1 MEIQKHISTASW
13 MDLSWQVRTQLVKD
27 LNIPKSKDVV
37 LQDNVVLTDGRTQA
51 DINQAITI
59 KSLQEYT
66 KSSSDDIFELFGKA
80 VEKAEYEL
88 YLKEHPEARDEESDL
103 KDNKPNIETNDTN
116 TSTSTSTRKKGA
128 NKGRAKTSKN

>member
-88 YLKEHPEARDEESDL
+88 YLKEHPEARDE
-103 KDNKPNIETNDTN
+103 DNKPNIETNDTR
-116 TSTSTSTRKKGA
+116 TSTSTRKKGA

>member
-1 MEIQKHISTASW
+1 

-37 LQDNVVLTDGRTQA
+37 LKDNVVLTDGRTQA

-59 KSLQEYT
+59 ESLQEYT

-88 YLKEHPEARDEESDL
+88 YLKEHPEARDE
-103 KDNKPNIETNDTN
+103 DNKPNIETNDT
-116 TSTSTSTRKKGA
+116 STKPSTSTRKKGTNTGRTKA
-128 NKGRAKTSKN
+128 NKN

>member
-37 LQDNVVLTDGRTQA
+37 LQDNVVLTDGRTQT

-66 KSSSDDIFELFGKA
+66 TSNSDDIFELFGKA
-80 VEKAEYEL
+80 VERAEYEL
-88 YLKEHPEARDEESDL
+88 YLKEHPEARDE
-103 KDNKPNIETNDTN
+103 DNKPNIETNDTKPR
-116 TSTSTSTRKKGA
+116 TSTRKKGA
-128 NKGRAKTSKN
+128 NKGRTKANKN

>member
-37 LQDNVVLTDGRTQA
+37 LQDNVVLTDGRTQT

-66 KSSSDDIFELFGKA
+66 TSNSDDIFELFGKA

-88 YLKEHPEARDEESDL
+88 YLKEHPEARDE
-103 KDNKPNIETNDTN
+103 DNKPNIETNDT
-116 TSTSTSTRKKGA
+116 STSTSTRKKGV
-128 NKGRAKTSKN
+128 NKGRTKSSKN

>member
-59 KSLQEYT
+59 ESLQEYT
-66 KSSSDDIFELFGKA
+66 KSSLDDIFELFGKA
-80 VEKAEYEL
+80 VERAEYEL
-88 YLKEHPEARDEESDL
+88 YLKEHPEARDE
-103 KDNKPNIETNDTN
+103 DNKPNIETNDTN
-116 TSTSTSTRKKGA
+116 TKPRTKSSTSTREKGT
-128 NKGRAKTSKN
+128 NKGRTKANKN

>member
-27 LNIPKSKDVV
+27 LNIPKSRDVV

-80 VEKAEYEL
+80 VERAEYEL
-88 YLKEHPEARDEESDL
+88 YLKEHPEARDE
-103 KDNKPNIETNDTN
+103 DNKPNIETNDTKP
-116 TSTSTSTRKKGA
+116 STSTSTRKKGT
-128 NKGRAKTSKN
+128 NKGRTKANKN

>member
-13 MDLSWQVRTQLVKD
+13 MDLSWQIRTQLAKD

-37 LQDNVVLTDGRTQA
+37 LKDNVVLTDGRTQA

-59 KSLQEYT
+59 ESLQEYT

-80 VEKAEYEL
+80 VERAEYEL
-88 YLKEHPEARDEESDL
+88 YLKEHPEARDE
-103 KDNKPNIETNDTN
+103 DNKPNIETNDT
-116 TSTSTSTRKKGA
+116 STKPSTSTRKKGT
-128 NKGRAKTSKN
+128 NKGRTKANKN

>member
-37 LQDNVVLTDGRTQA
+37 LKDNVVLTDGRTQA

-59 KSLQEYT
+59 ESLQEYT

-88 YLKEHPEARDEESDL
+88 YLKEHPEAKDE
-103 KDNKPNIETNDTN
+103 DNKPNIETNDT
-116 TSTSTSTRKKGA
+116 STKPSTRTRKKGT
-128 NKGRAKTSKN
+128 NKGRTKANKN

>member
-13 MDLSWQVRTQLVKD
+13 MDLSWQIRTQLAKD

-37 LQDNVVLTDGRTQA
+37 LKDNVVLTDGRTQA

-59 KSLQEYT
+59 ESLQEYT

-88 YLKEHPEARDEESDL
+88 YLKEHPEARDE
-103 KDNKPNIETNDTN
+103 DNKPNIETNDT
-116 TSTSTSTRKKGA
+116 STKPSTSTRKKGT
-128 NKGRAKTSKN
+128 NKRGKETNKN

>member
-59 KSLQEYT
+59 ESLQEYT
-66 KSSSDDIFELFGKA
+66 TSNSDDIFELFGKA
-80 VEKAEYEL
+80 VERAEYEL
-88 YLKEHPEARDEESDL
+88 YLKEHPEARDE
-103 KDNKPNIETNDTN
+103 DNKPNIETNDTN
-116 TSTSTSTRKKGA
+116 TKPRTKSSTSTREKGT
-128 NKGRAKTSKN
+128 NKGRTKANKN

>member
-13 MDLSWQVRTQLVKD
+13 MDLSWQVRTQLAKD
-27 LNIPKSKDVV
+27 LNIPKSRDVV

-80 VEKAEYEL
+80 VERAEYEL
-88 YLKEHPEARDEESDL
+88 YLKEHPEARDE
-103 KDNKPNIETNDTN
+103 DNKPNIETNDT
-116 TSTSTSTRKKGA
+116 STKPSTSTRKKGT
-128 NKGRAKTSKN
+128 NKGRTKANKN

>member
-1 MEIQKHISTASW
+1 

-80 VEKAEYEL
+80 VEKAEYKL
-88 YLKEHPEARDEESDL
+88 YLKEHPELRDEESDL
-103 KDNKPNIETNDTN
+103 KDNKPNIETNDT
-116 TSTSTSTRKKGA
+116 STKPSTSTRKKGT
-128 NKGRAKTSKN
+128 NKRGKETNKN

>member
-66 KSSSDDIFELFGKA
+66 TSNSDDIFELFGKA

-88 YLKEHPEARDEESDL
+88 YLKEHPEARDE
-103 KDNKPNIETNDTN
+103 DNKPNIETND

-128 NKGRAKTSKN
+128 NKGRTKASKN

>member
-37 LQDNVVLTDGRTQA
+37 LKDNVVLTDGRTQA

-66 KSSSDDIFELFGKA
+66 TSNSDDIFELFGKA

-88 YLKEHPEARDEESDL
+88 YLKSIL
-103 KDNKPNIETNDTN
+103 KQGMKIINLT
-116 TSTSTSTRKKGA
+116 
-128 NKGRAKTSKN
+128 

>member
-27 LNIPKSKDVV
+27 LIIPKSKDVV
-37 LQDNVVLTDGRTQA
+37 LQDNVVLTDGRTQT

-66 KSSSDDIFELFGKA
+66 TSNSDDIFELFGKA

-88 YLKEHPEARDEESDL
+88 YLKEHPEARDE
-103 KDNKPNIETNDTN
+103 DNKPNIETNDT
-116 TSTSTSTRKKGA
+116 STKPSTSTRKKGA

>member
-51 DINQAITI
+51 DINQAITVR
-59 KSLQEYT
+59 SLQEYT
-66 KSSSDDIFELFGKA
+66 TSNSDDIFELFGKA

-88 YLKEHPEARDEESDL
+88 YLKEHPEARDEDPILEDY
-103 KDNKPNIETNDTN
+103 KPNIEINDTRTN
-116 TSTSTSTRKKGA
+116 TSSRKKGA
-128 NKGRAKTSKN
+128 NKGRTKANKN

>member
-27 LNIPKSKDVV
+27 LNIPKSKDVI

-59 KSLQEYT
+59 ESLQEYT
-66 KSSSDDIFELFGKA
+66 TSNSDDIFELFGKA

-88 YLKEHPEARDEESDL
+88 YLKEHPEARDE
-103 KDNKPNIETNDTN
+103 DNKPNIEKNDTN
-116 TSTSTSTRKKGA
+116 TSTSTSTRKKGV
-128 NKGRAKTSKN
+128 NKGRTKANKN

>member
-37 LQDNVVLTDGRTQA
+37 LQDNVVLTDGRTQN

-66 KSSSDDIFELFGKA
+66 TSNSDDIFELFGKA

-88 YLKEHPEARDEESDL
+88 YLKEHPELRDE
-103 KDNKPNIETNDTN
+103 DNKPNIETNDT
-116 TSTSTSTRKKGA
+116 STKPSTSTRKKGA
-128 NKGRAKTSKN
+128 NKGRTKASKN

>member
-13 MDLSWQVRTQLVKD
+13 MDLSWQVRTQLAKD
-27 LNIPKSKDVV
+27 LNIPKSRDVV

-80 VEKAEYEL
+80 VERAEYEL
-88 YLKEHPEARDEESDL
+88 YLKEHPEARDE
-103 KDNKPNIETNDTN
+103 DNKPNHIETNDT
-116 TSTSTSTRKKGA
+116 STKPSTSTRKKGV

>member
-27 LNIPKSKDVV
+27 LNIPKSRDVI
-37 LQDNVVLTDGRTQA
+37 LQDNVVVTDGRTQN
-51 DINQAITI
+51 DINQAVTI
-59 KSLQEYT
+59 ESLQEYT

-88 YLKEHPEARDEESDL
+88 YLKEHPEARDE
-103 KDNKPNIETNDTN
+103 DNKPNIETNDTR
-116 TSTSTSTRKKGA
+116 TSTSTRKKGT
-128 NKGRAKTSKN
+128 NKGRTKANKN

>member
-1 MEIQKHISTASW
+1 

-37 LQDNVVLTDGRTQA
+37 LQDNVVLTDGRTQT

-66 KSSSDDIFELFGKA
+66 TSNSDDIFELFGKA
-80 VEKAEYEL
+80 VERAEYEL
-88 YLKEHPEARDEESDL
+88 YLKEHPEARDE
-103 KDNKPNIETNDTN
+103 DNKPNIETNDTN
-116 TSTSTSTRKKGA
+116 TKPRTKSSTSTRKKGA
-128 NKGRAKTSKN
+128 NKGRTKANKN

>member
-66 KSSSDDIFELFGKA
+66 TSNSDDIFELFGKA
-80 VEKAEYEL
+80 VDKAEYEL
-88 YLKEHPEARDEESDL
+88 YLKEHPEARDE
-103 KDNKPNIETNDTN
+103 DNKPNIETNDTR
-116 TSTSTSTRKKGA
+116 TSTSTRKKGA

>member
-59 KSLQEYT
+59 ESLQEYT

-80 VEKAEYEL
+80 VERAEYEL
-88 YLKEHPEARDEESDL
+88 YLKEHPEARDE
-103 KDNKPNIETNDTN
+103 DNKPNIETNDTR
-116 TSTSTSTRKKGA
+116 TSTSTRKKGA

>member
-37 LQDNVVLTDGRTQA
+37 LKDNVVLTDGRTQA

-66 KSSSDDIFELFGKA
+66 TSNSDDIFELFGKA

-88 YLKEHPEARDEESDL
+88 YLKEHPEARDE
-103 KDNKPNIETNDTN
+103 DNKPNIETNDT
-116 TSTSTSTRKKGA
+116 STKPSTSTRKKGA
-128 NKGRAKTSKN
+128 NKGRTKANKN

>member
-37 LQDNVVLTDGRTQA
+37 LQDNVVLTDGRTQN

-59 KSLQEYT
+59 ESLQEYT
-66 KSSSDDIFELFGKA
+66 TSNSDDIFELFGKA
-80 VEKAEYEL
+80 VERAEYEL
-88 YLKEHPEARDEESDL
+88 YLKEHPEARDE
-103 KDNKPNIETNDTN
+103 DNKPNIETNDTN
-116 TSTSTSTRKKGA
+116 TKPRTKSSTSTRKKGA
-128 NKGRAKTSKN
+128 NKGRTKASKN

>member
-37 LQDNVVLTDGRTQA
+37 LQDNVVLTDGRTQN

-59 KSLQEYT
+59 ESLQEYT
-66 KSSSDDIFELFGKA
+66 KSSLDDIFELFGKA
-80 VEKAEYEL
+80 VERAEYEL
-88 YLKEHPEARDEESDL
+88 YLKEHPEARDE
-103 KDNKPNIETNDTN
+103 DNKPNIETNDTN
-116 TSTSTSTRKKGA
+116 TKPRTKSSTSTREKGT
-128 NKGRAKTSKN
+128 NKGRTKANKN

>member
-27 LNIPKSKDVV
+27 LNIPKSRDVV

-88 YLKEHPEARDEESDL
+88 YLKEHPEARDE
-103 KDNKPNIETNDTN
+103 DNKPNIETNDTN
-116 TSTSTSTRKKGA
+116 TKPRTKSSTSTRKKGA
-128 NKGRAKTSKN
+128 NKGRTKANKN

>member
-37 LQDNVVLTDGRTQA
+37 LQDNVVLTDGRTQT

-66 KSSSDDIFELFGKA
+66 TSNSDDIFELFGKA

-88 YLKEHPEARDEESDL
+88 YLKEHPEARDE
-103 KDNKPNIETNDTN
+103 DNKPNIETNDT
-116 TSTSTSTRKKGA
+116 STKPSTSTRKKGA
-128 NKGRAKTSKN
+128 NKGRTKASKN

>member
-37 LQDNVVLTDGRTQA
+37 LQDNVVLTDGRTQN

-59 KSLQEYT
+59 ESLQEYT
-66 KSSSDDIFELFGKA
+66 KSSLDDIFELFGKA

-88 YLKEHPEARDEESDL
+88 YLKEHPEARDE
-103 KDNKPNIETNDTN
+103 DNKPNIETNDTN
-116 TSTSTSTRKKGA
+116 TKPRTKSSTSTREKGT
-128 NKGRAKTSKN
+128 NKGRTKANKN

>member
-27 LNIPKSKDVV
+27 LNIPKSRDVV

-59 KSLQEYT
+59 ESLQEYT

-80 VEKAEYEL
+80 VERAEYEL
-88 YLKEHPEARDEESDL
+88 YLKEHPEARDE
-103 KDNKPNIETNDTN
+103 DNKPNIETNDTN
-116 TSTSTSTRKKGA
+116 TKPRTKSSTSTRKKGA
-128 NKGRAKTSKN
+128 NKGRTKANKN

>member
-59 KSLQEYT
+59 ESLQEYT
-66 KSSSDDIFELFGKA
+66 KSGSDDIFELFGKA

-88 YLKEHPEARDEESDL
+88 YLKEHPEARDE
-103 KDNKPNIETNDTN
+103 DNKPNIETNDTR
-116 TSTSTSTRKKGA
+116 TSTSTRKKGA

>member
-59 KSLQEYT
+59 ESLQEYT
-66 KSSSDDIFELFGKA
+66 KSGSDDIFELFGKA
-80 VEKAEYEL
+80 VERAEYEL
-88 YLKEHPEARDEESDL
+88 YLKEHPEARDE
-103 KDNKPNIETNDTN
+103 DNKPNIETNDTR
-116 TSTSTSTRKKGA
+116 TSTSTRKKGA

>member
-37 LQDNVVLTDGRTQA
+37 LKDNVVLTDGRTQA

-59 KSLQEYT
+59 ESLQEYT

-88 YLKEHPEARDEESDL
+88 YLKEHPEAKDE
-103 KDNKPNIETNDTN
+103 DNKPNIETNDT
-116 TSTSTSTRKKGA
+116 STKPSTSTRKKGT
-128 NKGRAKTSKN
+128 NKGRTKANKN

>member
-13 MDLSWQVRTQLVKD
+13 MDLSWQVRTQLAKD
-27 LNIPKSKDVV
+27 LNIPKSRDVV

-80 VEKAEYEL
+80 VERAEYEL
-88 YLKEHPEARDEESDL
+88 YLKEHPEARDE
-103 KDNKPNIETNDTN
+103 DNKPNIETNDTR
-116 TSTSTSTRKKGA
+116 TSTSTRKKGT
-128 NKGRAKTSKN
+128 NKGRTKANKN

>member
-27 LNIPKSKDVV
+27 LNIPKSRDVV

-59 KSLQEYT
+59 KSLPIPCIFV
-66 KSSSDDIFELFGKA
+66 KVSFIKHSLRISSSVYYSMFFT
-80 VEKAEYEL
+80 
-88 YLKEHPEARDEESDL
+88 SDV
-103 KDNKPNIETNDTN
+103 
-116 TSTSTSTRKKGA
+116 
-128 NKGRAKTSKN
+128 

>member
-59 KSLQEYT
+59 ESLQEYT
-66 KSSSDDIFELFGKA
+66 TSNSDDIFELFGKA
-80 VEKAEYEL
+80 VERAEYEL
-88 YLKEHPEARDEESDL
+88 YLKEHPEARDE
-103 KDNKPNIETNDTN
+103 DNKPNIETNDTN
-116 TSTSTSTRKKGA
+116 TRTSISTRKKGA
-128 NKGRAKTSKN
+128 NKGGKATNKN